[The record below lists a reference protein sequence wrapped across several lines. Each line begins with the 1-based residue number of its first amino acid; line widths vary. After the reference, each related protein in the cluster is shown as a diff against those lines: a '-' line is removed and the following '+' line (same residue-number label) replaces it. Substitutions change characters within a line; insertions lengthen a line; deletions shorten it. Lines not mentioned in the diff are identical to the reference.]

1 MTTHGPFGSF
11 CRNGTH
17 QGDKAISAPRGDSNT
32 HDQTVQCFI
41 GATFLTTGLPYLMV
55 VKFALCRVLLTIK

>member
-1 MTTHGPFGSF
+1 M
-11 CRNGTH
+11 
-17 QGDKAISAPRGDSNT
+17 SAPRGDSNT
-32 HDQTVQCFI
+32 QDQTVRSFI